1 MMLIIASFTEEEI
14 STMRRELDKYGITM
28 PSFGK
33 IGGILTSEVCY
44 MLPMLTVPH
53 SILSPLL
60 ASFSGQALHCI
71 AVICIAS

>member
-1 MMLIIASFTEEEI
+1 
-14 STMRRELDKYGITM
+14 MRRELDKYGITM

-44 MLPMLTVPH
+44 MHMLPMLTVPH

-60 ASFSGQALHCI
+60 VSFSGQALHCI
-71 AVICIAS
+71 AIICIAS